1 MQYMEAK
8 EQYKPKPKQ
17 TADNRYIL
25 YEQEKRKLCALNL
38 SPEEWEIRINKLLDE
53 LQI

>member
-1 MQYMEAK
+1 MQYTEAK
-8 EQYKPKPKQ
+8 EQYKTKPKQ

-25 YEQEKRKLCALNL
+25 YEQEKRKLRALNL
-38 SPEEWEIRINKLLDE
+38 SPEEWEIRINQLLDE